1 MKSMG
6 QRLLSW
12 SLLLLLL
19 AGYAYYTV
27 WILLTPFVDKDQPVF
42 AYFPSAHYATALP
55 LYAILVLLACSL
67 LAVGYIICSEQLKR
81 MRTWGALRR
90 LPRER
95 TGEAKNKSG

>member
-81 MRTWGALRR
+81 CARGVEMW
-90 LPRER
+90 
-95 TGEAKNKSG
+95 